1 MPWFLIAIP
10 ESFRPRQMCRAPIV
24 VLLDKC
30 ISQIMQRG
38 SSLPYIIKQ
47 ARMFEA
53 ACDRAAHEGP
63 VGERSRRYTACASAA
78 PAVVRIQVGLSGQ
91 KWRRVGGV
99 VNTGD

>member
-1 MPWFLIAIP
+1 
-10 ESFRPRQMCRAPIV
+10 MCRAPIV